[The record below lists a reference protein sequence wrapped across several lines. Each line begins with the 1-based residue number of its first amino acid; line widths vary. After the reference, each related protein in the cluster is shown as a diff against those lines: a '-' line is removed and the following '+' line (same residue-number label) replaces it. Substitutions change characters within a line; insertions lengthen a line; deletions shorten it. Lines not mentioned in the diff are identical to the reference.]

1 MASIAELIGKETANE
16 LRDKFFPIK
25 PGFFAEKWHVKFLIT
40 EDGVNVTL
48 PTGKAV
54 SAKISPKG
62 NMFFLEFLEDIPE
75 GYRRRAIDAWDK
87 VLVKHGVR
95 KRRKMWK
102 DRHRKKKKGQRKS
115 APHEAKTPT

>member
-1 MASIAELIGKETANE
+1 MPTIAELIGRDTAEELKE
-16 LRDKFFPIK
+16 KFFPLK
-25 PGFFAEKWHVKFLIT
+25 PGFCAEKCHVKFMVT

-48 PTGKAV
+48 PTGKNVLAR
-54 SAKISPKG
+54 ISPKG
-62 NMFFLEFLEDIPE
+62 NMFFLEFLEDLPE

-102 DRHRKKKKGQRKS
+102 DRHRKKKKGPRKS
-115 APHEAKTPT
+115 APHEAKT